1 LPNDDPQDEAVK
13 NTLTQCAGFLQKEF
27 AQFMPVLL
35 QQLVNDANL
44 EVDFKMENADM
55 PAGQN
60 QGYNIKIKG
69 LGE

>member
-1 LPNDDPQDEAVK
+1 
-13 NTLTQCAGFLQKEF
+13 
-27 AQFMPVLL
+27 MPVLM
-35 QQLVNDANL
+35 QQLINDANL

-55 PAGQN
+55 PTTGQN